1 MVCRCTRTPRPGRC
15 MDSTHRSSHLTPL
28 PSSFRSVR
36 RCPRQLRFR
45 AASFVLV
52 SFLFC
57 FLLPLPRFH
66 AVSSCCPVPLRFA
79 ACAFPGVRAGM
90 TGSDS
95 EEAGHVSPAELA
107 TFRQNME
114 NEMAQLQA
122 ALHRAV
128 NDLADTTRSPAPVG
142 GGGSNDGPGPQPGSP
157 AAGAP
162 LPGHGAPS
170 IALGPDRNQAAP
182 QPGRRCRVTAP
193 PASPCSALSLI
204 HI

>member
-1 MVCRCTRTPRPGRC
+1 
-15 MDSTHRSSHLTPL
+15 
-28 PSSFRSVR
+28 
-36 RCPRQLRFR
+36 
-45 AASFVLV
+45 
-52 SFLFC
+52 
-57 FLLPLPRFH
+57 
-66 AVSSCCPVPLRFA
+66 
-79 ACAFPGVRAGM
+79 M

-114 NEMAQLQA
+114 NELAQLQA

-170 IALGPDRNQAAP
+170 IALLGEPIDGGPVGAETVGSP
-182 QPGRRCRVTAP
+182 VPGATPVSYTHLTLP
-193 PASPCSALSLI
+193 TIYSV
-204 HI
+204 